1 MSASADALLGA
12 PLFVVGCPG
21 SGTGLVGEI
30 LAAHGR
36 IEYCDDQPDAAPYG
50 WRLARGEV
58 AASEARAFYLDA
70 WRRRLSGRSP
80 SSIDLFAVRGLGH
93 ALVVPFLA
101 REFPDGRI
109 LHVLRDGRAV
119 ARVLA
124 SRAAE
129 ARAPDARPLADRDYL
144 DTAWVPAGRRAAFE
158 AATTAGR
165 AALAWAIHVRAGLE
179 GRAVAPDRYFE
190 VRYEDLL
197 ADPAGWGGRVLSF
210 AGVEMERGVE
220 RVLERIQSRS
230 TAEKPQDGLDAHG
243 LVEAEAGDLLRQLG
257 YHVAAAS

>member
-21 SGTGLVGEI
+21 SGTGLVGDI
-30 LAAHGR
+30 LGAHGR
-36 IEYCDDQPDAAPYG
+36 IEYCDDRSDAAPYG

-58 AASEARAFYLDA
+58 TAGEARAFYLDV
-70 WRRRLSGRSP
+70 WRRRLSGRAL
-80 SSIDLFAVRGLGH
+80 SSVDLFAVRGAGH

-109 LHVLRDGRAV
+109 LHVFRDGRAV
-119 ARVLA
+119 VRALIARAGEV
-124 SRAAE
+124 
-129 ARAPDARPLADRDYL
+129 RAPDAQPPTLEVD
-144 DTAWVPAGRRAAFE
+144 WVPAGRRAEFE

-165 AALAWAIHVRAGLE
+165 AALAWAIHVRAALE

-197 ADPAGWGGRVLSF
+197 ADPGGWGGRVLSF
-210 AGVEMERGVE
+210 AGVEMERDVE
-220 RVLERIQSRS
+220 RVLDRIRSRANADQEPQSAPHAR
-230 TAEKPQDGLDAHG
+230 G

-257 YHVAAAS
+257 YQVAGG